1 MTDTLQDQFGNI
13 DIYLFDQLLKGRI
26 DVTKRILDAGC
37 GGGRNLIYFL
47 KQGYDVHAVDQNPN
61 AVGQAKQLAAQLAPD
76 LPSSNFQRSQIEE
89 LPYPDQTFDVVIS
102 NAVLHFCRDKQQ
114 FEEMLFAMWRVLKD
128 GGFLFVRVSSMVGIE
143 TGITALGNGHYRNP
157 DGSKGYLVGHKM
169 LLDYTAQL
177 KGQLIEDIKTT
188 NVQGFR
194 CMTTWCVG
202 KQVS

>member
-1 MTDTLQDQFGNI
+1 MTDTLQAQFGNI

-26 DVTKRILDAGC
+26 DATKRILDAGC

-47 KQGYDVHAVDQNPN
+47 QQGFEIHAVDQNPH
-61 AVGQAKQLAAQLAPD
+61 AVDHAGKLAAQLAPD
-76 LPSSNFQRSQIEE
+76 LPQSNFQQSLVEN

-102 NAVLHFCRDKQQ
+102 NAVLHFCRDEQQ
-114 FEEMLFAMWRVLKD
+114 FEDMLFSMWRVLKE
-128 GGFLFVRVSSMVGIE
+128 GGFLFVRLSSMIGIE
-143 TGITALGNGHYRNP
+143 EGIVDLGNGHYRNP
-157 DGSKGYLVGHKM
+157 DGSEGYLVNQEM

-194 CMTTWCVG
+194 CMTTWCIG
-202 KQVS
+202 K